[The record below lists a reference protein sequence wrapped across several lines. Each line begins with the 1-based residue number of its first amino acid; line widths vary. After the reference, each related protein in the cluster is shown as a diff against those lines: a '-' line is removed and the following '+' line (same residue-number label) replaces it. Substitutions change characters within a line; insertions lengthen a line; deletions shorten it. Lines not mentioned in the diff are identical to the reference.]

1 MRAHEPPTDQALPPA
16 GIARRLGAMFY
27 DGLLLLGVTWA
38 VTALEIALKVAVVGA
53 DAVRESGQR
62 ALGGPLLQLSLLV
75 VVFLFFG
82 WFWTRSGQTLG
93 MQAWRIR
100 LDSDDGGRISWP
112 QALVRFAGAA
122 VSAAC
127 LGAGYWWMLVDRE
140 RLTWHDRWSRSRVVR
155 MPRR

>member
-27 DGLLLLGVTWA
+27 DSLLLLGVTWA

-100 LDSDDGGRISWP
+100 LDSDEGGRISWP